1 MVHQIPACTMSQRK
15 ILKIH
20 YLKKLKQTERGSLKQ
35 KRKRSS
41 ERPKNKQ
48 IIALQTIRGNLT
60 LDYQVLNLM
69 LPSLMHRE
77 RQKDSRWLNMLIRPK
92 LTFIRN
98 LSKSKIL
105 RMTVMLKKIK
115 VVAVKKKVSSIQHR
129 NKSWREIYL
138 WWDMMT
144 MMSFL
149 MRFMAS
155 KCDSLCM
162 TRQWLLLQQCH
173 WMQLMDRWW
182 LAWHLNSFNISRSDS
197 SRLKLWVNMNN
208 SVSSS
213 LTCQEWH
220 RYQ

>member
-1 MVHQIPACTMSQRK
+1 MMVHQIPACTMSQRK

-69 LPSLMHRE
+69 LPSLMRRE
-77 RQKDSRWLNMLIRPK
+77 RQKDSRWLNMLIRLK

-115 VVAVKKKVSSIQHR
+115 VVAVKKKVS
-129 NKSWREIYL
+129 
-138 WWDMMT
+138 
-144 MMSFL
+144 
-149 MRFMAS
+149 
-155 KCDSLCM
+155 
-162 TRQWLLLQQCH
+162 
-173 WMQLMDRWW
+173 
-182 LAWHLNSFNISRSDS
+182 
-197 SRLKLWVNMNN
+197 
-208 SVSSS
+208 
-213 LTCQEWH
+213 
-220 RYQ
+220 